1 MLELARIENYL
12 KSLRYQKLHYRKGRK
27 KTKGR
32 LIELAKKLEK
42 ENPNEPKTFSDLLG
56 GGEFYPDFPRIEF
69 RELLDRQVLVV
80 DAQIIE
86 NFSSQFGVHDALL
99 ILVEMPENGEHFTTI
114 TSGEVIIKRVMKAL
128 KEGLL
133 PLKGTIT
140 KGDRP
145 YYNIL

>member
-1 MLELARIENYL
+1 M
-12 KSLRYQKLHYRKGRK
+12 
-27 KTKGR
+27 
-32 LIELAKKLEK
+32 AKKSEK
-42 ENPNEPKTFSDLLG
+42 ENLYDPHKYDYLKNEDKVKGNPVKDEPKTFSDLLG
-56 GGEFYPDFPRIEF
+56 GGEFYPDLPRIDLK
-69 RELLDRQVLVV
+69 ELIDRQVLVV

-86 NFSSQFGVHDALL
+86 DFSSKFGTHDALL
-99 ILVEMPENGEHFTTI
+99 LLVEMPEDGSQYTTI

-140 KGDRP
+140 KGEKP